1 MEFATHTLEQVP
13 LKSADAFVAFTGLD
27 PRPDDSGQHRGRRR
41 LSKRGPSELRR
52 LLYVAAMSAKKTKV
66 WKPLFEH
73 DRAKGLSS
81 TAALVILARR
91 IARTAWSMYTY
102 KTDFDPT
109 RFTRGL
115 T

>member
-1 MEFATHTLEQVP
+1 MP
-13 LKSADAFVAFTGLD
+13 LKNADAFVAFTGLD
-27 PRPDDSGQHRGRRR
+27 PRPDDSGQHQGKRR

-52 LLYVAAMSAKKTKV
+52 LLYLAAMAAKKTAA

-73 DRAKGLSS
+73 YRAKGLST
-81 TAALVILARR
+81 TACFVILARR

-102 KTDFDPT
+102 KTEFDPGRLT
-109 RFTRGL
+109 NGL